1 MQMEKETQMKKL
13 LYLLV
18 MLSLLL
24 AVVPVATASAQAAV
38 ACEEDY
44 VVQADDW
51 LSKLADKYYGDV
63 LAYWAIFDAT
73 NAAGGEY
80 PKLEDPNVIE
90 VGTRLC
96 IPSAADAQALL
107 AQRGG
112 AAMATQKATS
122 DMVDQGYKFYMI
134 TKVAGIPYFELNS
147 KPGAQEASDELGD
160 ELIFT
165 APSQPLAAEQIQ
177 MMEAAIAQGV
187 DAILVSAD
195 DDTALCPTLQKAME
209 QGIVVVS
216 WDSDVQP
223 ECRQLF
229 QQQADPEDVGR
240 GQVRI
245 MCDLLGGPGVC
256 SGQVAIL
263 SAAATM
269 TNQNTWIEWMLEEW
283 KKPEYANME
292 YVGTVYGDDVDQKS
306 YQEALG
312 LFKSYPDLKGII
324 SPTSVGVAAAARALE
339 DQGLSGKILLTGLGL
354 PSQLRQYV
362 KSGTL
367 PKFAL
372 WVPKDQAYLAIYM
385 AHLLKTGE
393 LKGQPG
399 DTFKAGRLGDFT
411 VTDQRWVVLGPPQE
425 FDINNID
432 DFDF

>member
-1 MQMEKETQMKKL
+1 MKKF

-18 MLSLLL
+18 TLSLLL
-24 AVVPVATASAQAAV
+24 ALMPVAVAGAQAPV
-38 ACEEDY
+38 ECDEDY
-44 VVQADDW
+44 LVQADDW
-51 LSKLADKYYGDV
+51 LSKLSDKYYGDV

-73 NAAGGEY
+73 NAAGGDYATIEN
-80 PKLEDPNVIE
+80 PDLIE
-90 VGTRLC
+90 VGWQLC
-96 IPSAADAQALL
+96 IPSAEDAQALL
-107 AQRGG
+107 AARGG
-112 AAMATQKATS
+112 EMAMEEPAAMEGEGFTL
-122 DMVDQGYKFYMI
+122 YMI
-134 TKVAGIPYFELNS
+134 SKVAGIPYFELNS
-147 KPGAQEASDELGD
+147 KPGAEEAAAELGD

-165 APSQPLAAEQIQ
+165 APAQPLASEQIQ

-195 DDTALCPTLQKAME
+195 DDTALCPTLQKAMD
-209 QGIVVVS
+209 QGIAVVS
-216 WDSDVQP
+216 WDSDVLP

-245 MCDLLGGPGVC
+245 ICELLGGPGEC
-256 SGQVAIL
+256 AGQVAIL

-269 TNQNTWIEWMLEEW
+269 TNQNTWIEWMLDEW
-283 KKPEYANME
+283 EKPEYANME

-312 LFKSYPDLKGII
+312 LFKTYPDLKGII

-339 DQGLSGKILLTGLGL
+339 DQGLSGQILLTGLGL

-372 WVPKDQAYLAIYM
+372 WVPLDQGYLAVYM
-385 AHLLKTGE
+385 AHLLLTGE
-393 LKGQPG
+393 IEGVPGETFVGGRIGQV
-399 DTFKAGRLGDFT
+399 T
-411 VTDQRWVVLGPPQE
+411 VDENGWVVLGPPQE

>member
-1 MQMEKETQMKKL
+1 MKKL

-18 MLSLLL
+18 TFSLLL
-24 AVVPVATASAQAAV
+24 ALMPVAVASAQEAV
-38 ACEEDY
+38 ECDEDY
-44 VVQADDW
+44 LVQADDW

-63 LAYWAIFDAT
+63 LAYWAISDAT
-73 NAAGGEY
+73 NAAGGDY
-80 PKLEDPNVIE
+80 ATIDNPDLIE
-90 VGTRLC
+90 VGWQLC

-107 AQRGG
+107 AERGG
-112 AAMATQKATS
+112 AMMEEPAGEM
-122 DMVDQGYKFYMI
+122 MEGGYTLYMI
-134 TKVAGIPYFELNS
+134 SKVAGIPYFELNS
-147 KPGAQEASDELGD
+147 KPGGEEAAAELGD

-165 APSQPLAAEQIQ
+165 APAQPLAAEQIQ

-195 DDTALCPTLQKAME
+195 DDTALCPTLQKAMD

-216 WDSDVQP
+216 WDSDVLP

-245 MCDLLGGPGVC
+245 ICELLGGPGVC
-256 SGQVAIL
+256 EGQVAIL

-269 TNQNTWIEWMLEEW
+269 TNQNTWIEWMLDEW
-283 KKPEYANME
+283 QKPEYAGME

-339 DQGLSGKILLTGLGL
+339 DQGLSGQVLLTGLGL

-372 WVPKDQAYLAIYM
+372 WVPLDQGYLAAYM
-385 AHLLKTGE
+385 AHLLLEGE
-393 LKGQPG
+393 IEGVPG
-399 DTFKAGRLGDFT
+399 ESFEAGRIGT
-411 VTDQRWVVLGPPQE
+411 VTVDENNWVVLGPPQE